1 MNQEAY
7 HQLVLAR
14 NAWDEKKLERTR
26 VLQLACLGQVT
37 EEEIEATEQACL
49 KAERAIDGALEDCY
63 ETPEEGLP
71 EKNGEIEAP
80 HT

>member
-7 HQLVLAR
+7 HQLILAR
-14 NAWDEKKLERTR
+14 NIWDERRRERTR

-37 EEEIEATEQACL
+37 KEELEATEAACL

-63 ETPEEGLP
+63 EAPEE
-71 EKNGEIEAP
+71 I
-80 HT
+80 